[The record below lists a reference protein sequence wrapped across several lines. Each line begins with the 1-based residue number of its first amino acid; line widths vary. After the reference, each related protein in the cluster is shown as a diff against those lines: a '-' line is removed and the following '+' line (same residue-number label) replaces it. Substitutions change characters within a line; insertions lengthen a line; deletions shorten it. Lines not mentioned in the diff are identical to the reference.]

1 MNWENTL
8 KADNFEV
15 KTNFPDADF
24 WLIRVHDIETV
35 GKPTKEFKPQYIGIK
50 ILATDKFDP
59 QFMYYWFEN
68 LQRNQ
73 RYWYQMA
80 NPGTTN
86 RSNIRVKDV
95 KQLLGRLV
103 VRE

>member
-1 MNWENTL
+1 MWVDIL
-8 KADNFEV
+8 KQSNFAV

-59 QFMYYWFEN
+59 QFMYYWFKN
-68 LQRNQ
+68 LHTNV
-73 RYWYQMA
+73 RYWYQMGI
-80 NPGTTN
+80 PGTTN
-86 RSNIRVKDV
+86 RSHIRIKDV
-95 KQLLGRLV
+95 KQLLDRLV